1 MFTHTDIYIHKN
13 METYTHTSVLRN
25 KKKVFTCIPEQFL
38 NPPEKPHLNIFCR
51 YTIYTNT
58 YIHTHKQ
65 KKNK

>member
-1 MFTHTDIYIHKN
+1 MFTHTHIYIHKN

-25 KKKVFTCIPEQFL
+25 KKKKVFTCISTISKS
-38 NPPEKPHLNIFCR
+38 PEKPHLNIFCR

-65 KKNK
+65 KNK